1 MENVGYAA
9 HKVSKKEG
17 LMEYS
22 LIRIEV
28 ENQIAIVEMNRK
40 KELNALSTAMMRELD
55 SAFASFLKE
64 DSNINL
70 VVLTGGDEC
79 FSAGLDLKEV
89 PDLNGNDSAR
99 YFRLYLDLYTRLID
113 YEKILITAVSGIAF
127 GGGLNLALMGDI
139 IIASESAIFGHPE
152 IKYGFNPL
160 VTPLVSRIGMARSK
174 ELTLRGDPIGAI
186 EAHNIGLI
194 NRVVPPERFRE
205 EVMLWAR
212 QLEKRPKEA
221 IQALKRSFD
230 VVSRLD
236 AKAAIEYE
244 LEISAMLL
252 NVRTDARKEMK
263 NFIQGKKASRTS

>member
-1 MENVGYAA
+1 
-9 HKVSKKEG
+9 
-17 LMEYS
+17 MEYN
-22 LIRIEV
+22 LIKVEV

-40 KELNALSTAMMRELD
+40 KEMNALSLAMVKELD
-55 SAFASFLKE
+55 DAFASLAKV
-64 DSNINL
+64 DNNINL

-89 PDLNGNDSAR
+89 PELNGDDSDR
-99 YFRLYLDLYTRLID
+99 FFRIYLDLYTRLID

-139 IIASESAIFGHPE
+139 IIASERAIFGHPE

-160 VTPLVSRIGMARSK
+160 ITPLVSRIGMARSK
-174 ELTLRGDPIGAI
+174 ELTLRGDPIGAM
-186 EAHNIGLI
+186 EAYNMGMI

-205 EVMLWAR
+205 EVMLWAN

-221 IQALKRSFD
+221 ILALKRAYD

-244 LEISAMLL
+244 LEIAAMLL
-252 NVRTDARKEMK
+252 NVRTNARKEMK
-263 NFIQGKKASRTS
+263 NFIEGKKASRP